1 MGKFERYFEAISLL
15 ILRIYGK
22 RSEARA
28 VTDKSGIHRNM
39 VKGRVKVTLE
49 IARQSGLKGMRPAGA
64 TNV

>member
-1 MGKFERYFEAISLL
+1 MCKFERDFEAISLL

-22 RSEARA
+22 RDRMRA
-28 VTDKSGIHRNM
+28 VTDESGIGRNM
-39 VKGRVKVTLE
+39 VMGRVKVTLE